1 MIEQT
6 VFEVLAPLVNDRV
19 YPLQIPQS
27 QATYPSVVYTRIA
40 SEPQNRLSVGASLD
54 QVRIQID
61 CYDTTYLGAKT
72 LAASVRSAMEN
83 ASFKATLQFDSDF
96 YEAEVKLYRVMADF
110 YLWQKN
116 T

>member
-19 YPLQIPQS
+19 YPLQMPQS
-27 QATYPSVVYTRIA
+27 QAAYPSVVYTRIA
-40 SEPQNRLSVGASLD
+40 SEPQNRLSAGASLD
-54 QVRIQID
+54 QVRMQID

-96 YEAEVKLYRVMADF
+96 YEPEVKLYRVMADF
-110 YLWQKN
+110 YLWQRN
-116 T
+116 A